1 MSDINK
7 LAVKITGDESGLKK
21 ATKAAKKDIHS
32 VGKEAMSLGTIIK
45 GAAIG
50 SAIGGVI
57 AQAVAGIG
65 RMIANEMDAAFK
77 RFDALNNYS
86 KVMSNLR
93 VGTDDSSTSIAI
105 LDQKLRGLPTS
116 LSDAALGVQRFTAAN
131 GNIQASTDMY
141 LAFNNAILAGGAAT
155 ETQATAM
162 EQLIQAYSKGK
173 ADAQEW
179 RAMLI
184 AMPAQMKQIAE
195 AMGYTSTAI
204 GGDFQTALNTGKVS
218 MNDFALTAIKLNKE
232 GANGFAS
239 FADQAKN
246 ATNGVQTA
254 ISNMKIAIQRGLA
267 NIMQVIGQSNISGF
281 FANIT
286 SAINTASNYIA
297 AFITIIKEAVAW
309 LGSLFGFGGGGSTEG
324 IVKATEGA
332 GEALAGGAS
341 AASGI
346 SDGLSDA
353 AGNAKKLRQQL
364 AGFDEMNVLQDK
376 ETGSA
381 GGSGTGGGTAGGS
394 PAVINY
400 EWDTSGLA
408 KAEDKIA
415 EIANKIKKFFK
426 DAFGEWNFDKIGKS
440 IQKFVKQVQKF
451 LEPIGKILSD
461 IWTKYLAP
469 FINWT
474 GNELLPAFLNAL
486 GGAIELLGS
495 IIGAIWG
502 SFLEPFITN
511 FLKPIAE
518 FTGGMIV
525 SVLTALGDA
534 LSWIAQQTPIVN
546 FITDLAVALGAV
558 KVAQL
563 AWTAAQSAAL
573 TVTTTM
579 NMMTGTL
586 SAEMGTLA
594 FQVGAA
600 TGNFELMATG
610 VGAAATAGGTLK
622 GVLTLL
628 TSTAAAVT
636 LGIGA
641 VVAIFE
647 IFKTAAEMADSAA
660 AHYKS
665 NQDLLTEA
673 TGRAT
678 QASRDQK
685 QAIDDVSNAQLSAN
699 DAELR
704 LLELTQ
710 EATQKREKYA
720 SMLNS
725 GKYSQEE
732 LTKAQLEAEIAEGRL
747 QAQMKT
753 LSDKI
758 TEASDAQDAYHDAVM
773 REISATLEA
782 EQRQKIMK
790 GDYESVYEA
799 LVDLTTGT
807 HTFALKSGE
816 SYTLTAEE
824 ADAMAANILDSLDKS
839 GTGFAKWLDE
849 SEKFGHRIRDVFH
862 QIRSDAFDTWGQM
875 EPLGDN
881 FDNGVAR
888 GILRSKWV
896 VINAARELAN
906 AGKMSYEQALRI
918 RSPSR
923 VMAKAGGYFA
933 EGVSKGITSETHN
946 LEQSA
951 KNLGTAM
958 VSAFNSAPKFADL
971 GTADISDEFSKMTAR
986 AQATVDVQNATTN
999 SAIDSLATAITR
1011 LANQDNHVTVK
1022 IGEET
1027 IIDKVVDGINN
1038 ASRMRNQTVI
1048 NL

>member
-7 LAVKITGDESGLKK
+7 IAVKITGDASGLVPATKK
-21 ATKAAKKDIHS
+21 AKKEIKGVGQAALSLKDIVKGSALGNLIGTAITKAF
-32 VGKEAMSLGTIIK
+32 
-45 GAAIG
+45 
-50 SAIGGVI
+50 SAINQELDGAIV
-57 AQAVAGIG
+57 
-65 RMIANEMDAAFK
+65 RLDSLK
-77 RFDALNNYS
+77 NYS
-86 KVMSNLR
+86 NVMSGLG
-93 VGTDDSSTSIAI
+93 VSAEDSETSIA
-105 LDQKLRGLPTS
+105 LLKQGLEGLPTNIV
-116 LSDAALGVQRFTAAN
+116 DATAAVKRLTATN
-131 GNIQASTDMY
+131 GSIKASTDMF
-141 LAFNNAILAGGAAT
+141 LAMNNAVLAGGGT
-155 ETQATAM
+155 VEQQASAI
-162 EQLIQAYSKGK
+162 EQLNQAYAKGRPEMQDWK
-173 ADAQEW
+173 ILLQ
-179 RAMLI
+179 
-184 AMPAQMKQIAE
+184 AMPAQLKQTAQ
-195 AMGYTSTAI
+195 AMGYVSSSDLYEALQS
-204 GGDFQTALNTGKVS
+204 GKASMDDF
-218 MNDFALTAIKLNKE
+218 MLTMVRLNKT
-232 GANGFAS
+232 GGTNFDS
-239 FADQAKN
+239 FAKQAQS
-246 ATNGVQTA
+246 ATAGIQTSMTTLKYTVQ
-254 ISNMKIAIQRGLA
+254 NGLA
-267 NIMQVIGQSNISGF
+267 TIMDEIGRSNIAGA
-281 FANIT
+281 FAGIGN
-286 SAINTASNYIA
+286 AIATVTNYMA
-297 AFITIIKEAVAW
+297 AFIRIIKEAVAW

-394 PAVINY
+394 PAVTNY
-400 EWDTSGLA
+400 EWDTSGLT

-518 FTGGMIV
+518 FTGGIIV

-534 LSWIAQQTPIVN
+534 LSWIAQQAPIVN
-546 FITDLAVALGAV
+546 FITDLAVALG
-558 KVAQL
+558 VA
-563 AWTAAQSAAL
+563 SAAL
-573 TVTTTM
+573 FAYNAVAAITNGLLGAFGAELAVMPGLMTNTAVGMAGISAGATVF
-579 NMMTGTL
+579 
-586 SAEMGTLA
+586 E
-594 FQVGAA
+594 GAA
-600 TGNFELMATG
+600 
-610 VGAAATAGGTLK
+610 GAAAAAGGALN
-622 GVLTLL
+622 GVLTFL
-628 TSTAAAVT
+628 TSTAGAVT
-636 LGIGA
+636 LAIGA

-647 IFKTAAEMADSAA
+647 IFKTAAETADFAA

-665 NQDLLTEA
+665 NQDLLTDA
-673 TGRAT
+673 TNRAA

-685 QAIDDVSNAQLSAN
+685 QAIEDVSNAQLSAN

-732 LTKAQLEAEIAEGRL
+732 LTKAELEAEIAEGRL
-747 QAQMKT
+747 QVQMKT

-758 TEASDAQDAYHDAVM
+758 TEAADAQDAYHDAVM

-849 SEKFGHRIRDVFH
+849 SEKFGHRIREVFH
-862 QIRSDAFDTWGQM
+862 KIRSDAFDTWGQM

-888 GILRSKWV
+888 GILRNKWV
-896 VINAARELAN
+896 VENAARELAN
-906 AGKMSYEQALRI
+906 AGKVSYEKALQI

-933 EGVSKGITSETHN
+933 EGVSKGITSETDN

-971 GTADISDEFSKMTAR
+971 GTTDISNEFSKMTAK

-999 SAIDSLATAITR
+999 SAIDNLATAITR

-1038 ASRMRNQTVI
+1038 ASRMRNQPVI
-1048 NL
+1048 QL

>member
-7 LAVKITGDESGLKK
+7 IAVKITGDASGLVPATKK
-21 ATKAAKKDIHS
+21 AKKEIKGVGQAALSLKDIVKGSALGNLIGTAITKAF
-32 VGKEAMSLGTIIK
+32 
-45 GAAIG
+45 
-50 SAIGGVI
+50 SAINQELDGAIV
-57 AQAVAGIG
+57 
-65 RMIANEMDAAFK
+65 RLDSLK
-77 RFDALNNYS
+77 NYS
-86 KVMSNLR
+86 NVMSGLG
-93 VGTDDSSTSIAI
+93 VSAEDSETSIA
-105 LDQKLRGLPTS
+105 LLKQGLEGLPTNIV
-116 LSDAALGVQRFTAAN
+116 DATAAVKRLTATN
-131 GNIQASTDMY
+131 GSIKASTEMF
-141 LAFNNAILAGGAAT
+141 LAMNNAVLAGGGT
-155 ETQATAM
+155 VEQQASAI
-162 EQLIQAYSKGK
+162 EQLNQAYAKGRPEMQDWK
-173 ADAQEW
+173 ILLQ
-179 RAMLI
+179 
-184 AMPAQMKQIAE
+184 AMPAQLKQTAQ
-195 AMGYTSTAI
+195 AMGYVSSSDLYEALQS
-204 GGDFQTALNTGKVS
+204 GKASMDDF
-218 MNDFALTAIKLNKE
+218 MLTMVRLNKTG
-232 GANGFAS
+232 GANFDS
-239 FADQAKN
+239 FAKQAQS
-246 ATNGVQTA
+246 ATAGIQTSMTTLKYTVQ
-254 ISNMKIAIQRGLA
+254 NGLA
-267 NIMQVIGQSNISGF
+267 TIMDEIGRSNIAGA
-281 FANIT
+281 FAGIGN
-286 SAINTASNYIA
+286 AIATVTNYVA
-297 AFITIIKEAVAW
+297 AFIRIIKEAVAW

-400 EWDTSGLA
+400 EWDTSGLT

-518 FTGGMIV
+518 FTGGIIV

-534 LSWIAQQTPIVN
+534 LSWIAQQAPIVN
-546 FITDLAVALGAV
+546 FITDLAVALG
-558 KVAQL
+558 VA
-563 AWTAAQSAAL
+563 AAAL
-573 TVTTTM
+573 FAYNAVAAITNGLLGAFGAELAVMPGLMTNTAVGMAGISAGATVFE
-579 NMMTGTL
+579 G
-586 SAEMGTLA
+586 AA
-594 FQVGAA
+594 GAA
-600 TGNFELMATG
+600 TA
-610 VGAAATAGGTLK
+610 AGGALN
-622 GVLTLL
+622 GVLTFL
-628 TSTAAAVT
+628 TSTAGAVT
-636 LGIGA
+636 LAIGA

-647 IFKTAAEMADSAA
+647 VFKTAAEMADFAA
-660 AHYKS
+660 THYKS

-673 TGRAT
+673 TNRAA

-685 QAIDDVSNAQLSAN
+685 QAIDDVSSAQLSAN

-839 GTGFAKWLDE
+839 GTGFSKWLDE
-849 SEKFGHRIRDVFH
+849 SEKFGHRIREVFH

-875 EPLGDN
+875 EPAGDN

-896 VINAARELAN
+896 VENAARELAN
-906 AGKMSYEQALRI
+906 AGKISYEEALKI
-918 RSPSR
+918 CSPSR

-933 EGVSKGITSETHN
+933 EGVSKGITSETDN

-971 GTADISDEFSKMTAR
+971 GTTDISDEFSKMTAK

-999 SAIDSLATAITR
+999 SAIDNLATAITR

-1038 ASRMRNQTVI
+1038 ASRMRNQPVI
-1048 NL
+1048 QL